1 MLPSMWFAL
10 RPFETGLAKTG
21 FGWNRFWLKPVFVE
35 TGFDCRETGFELKPV
50 LIETGFGMAVR
61 QSKRSP
67 KFHFSRKNCC
77 SSVKTFAK
85 NVRQTGVALG
95 RGGVWAKPV

>member
-1 MLPSMWFAL
+1 MSAVRLGLRRFAL

-67 KFHFSRKNCC
+67 KSNLSAKNGC

-85 NVRQTGVALG
+85 ISFFLKKRLFVS
-95 RGGVWAKPV
+95 